1 MLNARFGLSVVICD
15 FSVSPQETV
24 ASRLCELET
33 SLVFLMSSRSARH
46 EILLYMHQVQF
57 GSF

>member
-1 MLNARFGLSVVICD
+1 MLDVQFGLSVVIRD
-15 FSVSPQETV
+15 FHVSPQEAV

-33 SLVFLMSSRSARH
+33 SLVFLMSSRPARR